1 MKVSFFGILIL
12 LLLPACST
20 KITDSGPT
28 GHVDVSGIPD
38 AIPWDEP
45 HSRGGNMSS
54 YKVLGKRYYVLD
66 SAEGFTEQ
74 GVASWYGNK
83 FHGNNTSNGET
94 YDMYAMTAAHKRLP
108 LPSYVKVTNLK
119 NKRSVVVRVNDRG
132 PFHKGR
138 IIDLSYVAAKKLGI
152 TQTGTAPVEI
162 VAITGSGT
170 TASNQTVTQP
180 VAGNEAL
187 GNESIAVQVGAFTS
201 RSSAQQVSQKLA
213 NHLMMPVTISEI
225 TSNGKKLFRVRLGPF
240 DSVSKARNW
249 KEKLNKTTFGPASLV
264 YLN

>member
-1 MKVSFFGILIL
+1 MKYSLFGILIL
-12 LLLPACST
+12 LLLTACST
-20 KITDSGPT
+20 KVPDSGPS
-28 GHVDVSGIPD
+28 GHVDVSGIPEV
-38 AIPWDEP
+38 IPWDEP

-54 YKVLGKRYYVLD
+54 YKVLGKRYYVLR
-66 SAEGFTEQ
+66 SAEGFTER

-83 FHGNNTSNGET
+83 FHGNNTSNGEV

-108 LPSYVKVTNLK
+108 LPSYVKVTNLN

-162 VAITGSGT
+162 VAITGSST
-170 TASNQTVTQP
+170 TVGNQTVTQP
-180 VAGNEAL
+180 VSK
-187 GNESIAVQVGAFTS
+187 NESIAVQVGAFS
-201 RSSAQQVSQKLA
+201 LKSSAQEVSQKLA
-213 NHLMMPVTISEI
+213 NHFMMPVTISEI
-225 TSNGKKLFRVRLGPF
+225 ISNGKKLFRVRLGPF
-240 DSVSKARNW
+240 DSINKARDW
-249 KEKLNKTTFGPASLV
+249 IEKLDKTTFGPASLV